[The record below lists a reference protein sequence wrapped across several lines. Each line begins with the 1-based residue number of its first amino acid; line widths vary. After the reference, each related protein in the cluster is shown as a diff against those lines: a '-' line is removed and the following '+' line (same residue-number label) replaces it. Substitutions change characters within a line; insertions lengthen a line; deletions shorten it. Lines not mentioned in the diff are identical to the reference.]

1 MYLLVVV
8 EMVVVVMFGIIMV
21 IVVVFVRL
29 LLLVVVI
36 MMFFVVLVLK
46 VDKFDVMYKFL
57 LEFILKYVFLVEV
70 WLMEYVILFI
80 KKGYYWISSL
90 IGFCNFF

>member
-1 MYLLVVV
+1 MYVINYVIFWVFLKKVMYLLVVV

-36 MMFFVVLVLK
+36 MMFFVVFVLK
-46 VDKFDVMYKFL
+46 VDKFDVMYNFL

-80 KKGYYWISSL
+80 V
-90 IGFCNFF
+90 